1 MKLFK
6 RRSKSTNVVDELM
19 KIQEN
24 IDFDINQEKDSLRI
38 NEYLKELKLV
48 LDRYDSI
55 RSRIVSTKIK
65 RELLLSTI
73 DIIPVFSK
81 YVDVIID
88 RDKYKEKS
96 NLDNKEIMKL
106 LKENYNSY
114 SSVSLDV
121 FNDTLLL
128 VVLLVS

>member
-6 RRSKSTNVVDELM
+6 RRSKSTSVVDELM

-114 SSVSLDV
+114 SSVYLDV

>member
-6 RRSKSTNVVDELM
+6 RKSKSTNVVDELM

-24 IDFDINQEKDSLRI
+24 IDFDISQEKDSLRI
-38 NEYLKELKLV
+38 NEYLKELKSV

-55 RSRIVSTKIK
+55 RSRVVSTKIK

-81 YVDVIID
+81 YIDVIID
-88 RDKYKEKS
+88 RDKYKEES
-96 NLDNKEIMKL
+96 NLDNKEIMRL

-114 SSVSLDV
+114 SNVSLDV

>member
-6 RRSKSTNVVDELM
+6 RRSKSTSVVDELM

-96 NLDNKEIMKL
+96 NLDNKEIMRL

>member
-6 RRSKSTNVVDELM
+6 RRSKSTSVVDELM

>member
-6 RRSKSTNVVDELM
+6 RKSKSTNVVDELM

-38 NEYLKELKLV
+38 NEYLKELKSV
-48 LDRYDSI
+48 LDRYDSV

-96 NLDNKEIMKL
+96 NLDNKEIMRL
-106 LKENYNSY
+106 LRENYNSY
-114 SSVSLDV
+114 SSVSLNV

>member
-6 RRSKSTNVVDELM
+6 RKSKSTNVVDELM

-24 IDFDINQEKDSLRI
+24 IDFDISQEKDSLRI
-38 NEYLKELKLV
+38 NEYLKELKSV
-48 LDRYDSI
+48 LDRYDSV

-81 YVDVIID
+81 YIDVTID
-88 RDKYKEKS
+88 KDKYKEES
-96 NLDNKEIMKL
+96 NLDNKEIMRL

-114 SSVSLDV
+114 SNVSLDV

>member
-6 RRSKSTNVVDELM
+6 RKSKSTSVVDELM

-48 LDRYDSI
+48 LDRYDSV

>member
-6 RRSKSTNVVDELM
+6 RKSKSTSVVDELM

-38 NEYLKELKLV
+38 NEYLKELKSV

-96 NLDNKEIMKL
+96 NLDNKEIMRL
-106 LKENYNSY
+106 LRENYNSY
-114 SSVSLDV
+114 SSVSLNV

>member
-6 RRSKSTNVVDELM
+6 RRSKSTSVVDELM

-48 LDRYDSI
+48 LDRYDSV

-73 DIIPVFSK
+73 DIIPIFSK

-96 NLDNKEIMKL
+96 NLDNKEIMRL
-106 LKENYNSY
+106 LRENYNSY
-114 SSVSLDV
+114 SSVSLNV

>member
-6 RRSKSTNVVDELM
+6 RKSKSTNVVDELM

-24 IDFDINQEKDSLRI
+24 IDFDISQEKDSLRI
-38 NEYLKELKLV
+38 NEYLKELKSV

-81 YVDVIID
+81 YIDVTID
-88 RDKYKEKS
+88 KDKYKEES

-114 SSVSLDV
+114 SNVSLDV